1 MTINSLDKVKDL
13 ASIFTPDVLE
23 LIQKALIALLNL
35 GYLMSALYMV
45 LQIKKTDVGPETL
58 LLPLYFIGGFVFQ
71 IFWETKGRYCFPYF
85 VCLLILAGIAT
96 ASLEQLLERR
106 YKAMRGRKKLDEK
119 ASAQLAE

>member
-45 LQIKKTDVGPETL
+45 LQIKKLMSGPRH
-58 LLPLYFIGGFVFQ
+58 YFY
-71 IFWETKGRYCFPYF
+71 RC
-85 VCLLILAGIAT
+85 IL
-96 ASLEQLLERR
+96 
-106 YKAMRGRKKLDEK
+106 
-119 ASAQLAE
+119 